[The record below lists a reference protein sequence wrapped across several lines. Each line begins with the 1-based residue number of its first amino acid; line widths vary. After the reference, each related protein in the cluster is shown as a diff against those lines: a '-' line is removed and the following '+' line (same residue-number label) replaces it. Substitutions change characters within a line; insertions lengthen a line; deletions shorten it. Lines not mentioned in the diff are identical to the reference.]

1 MKSKDLDIL
10 EEKTNKLIEIAQQLR
25 LQNKELREKNSQI
38 LVEFSRLQSEN
49 KQISKEIT
57 ENQLKQQSTPIVPQE
72 QIEALKAKIHN
83 ILSKL
88 DSD

>member
-10 EEKTNKLIEIAQQLR
+10 EEKTSKLIEIAQQLR
-25 LQNKELREKNSQI
+25 QQNKELREKNSQI

-49 KQISKEIT
+49 KQISKQIT
-57 ENQLKQQSTPIVPQE
+57 ENKLKHSAPIVPQE
-72 QIEALKAKIHN
+72 QIEDLKTKIHN

-88 DSD
+88 DND

>member
-49 KQISKEIT
+49 KQISKEIS
-57 ENQLKQQSTPIVPQE
+57 ENKLKQSTPIVPQA
-72 QIEALKAKIHN
+72 QIEELKKKIHN